1 MGCVP
6 SRKNDTERTKIVTPA
21 ITPFFLIAICQKL
34 LDKSD
39 NEVDFDIKCRK
50 FKIPDPEEK
59 IFRVNLKSLYDIG
72 IFGSV
77 EQANEMELILNDYK
91 DFVSSQSFFY
101 SNVHFVC
108 VPDFCLEKGLI
119 VLTATLMANQLKVEF
134 DSVCPYLKITG
145 DKDDHNELIS
155 SWNDFAQ
162 ILVKLYVKYK
172 KVKFF
177 HTLMVKTSVIIRK
190 YENFTEKN
198 ARKRIKYLKELRSLV
213 AKYFNSIKETMQR
226 IIMFIDFFMV
236 NKGKIEQISQVAKS
250 KNILTCEKMVHGSFI
265 EATDQSLVLNND

>member
-21 ITPFFLIAICQKL
+21 ITLFYLNSIYQQL
-34 LDKSD
+34 LVKTE
-39 NEVDFDIKCRK
+39 NEVDFEVKCRK

-59 IFRVNLKSLYDIG
+59 IFRINLKSLYDIG

-77 EQANEMELILNDYK
+77 EHANEMEIILNDYK

-119 VLTATLMANQLKVEF
+119 VLTTTLMANQLRVEF
-134 DSVCPYLKITG
+134 DSVCPYLKIIG
-145 DKDDHNELIS
+145 EKENHSELIN

-162 ILVKLYVKYK
+162 TLEKLYEKYK
-172 KVKFF
+172 KTKFF

-190 YENFTEKN
+190 YENFKEKN

-213 AKYFNSIKETMQR
+213 AKYFKSIKEMRQR
-226 IIMFIDFFMV
+226 IIMFIDFFAV
-236 NKGKIEQISQVAKS
+236 NKEKLEQIGHAAECK
-250 KNILTCEKMVHGSFI
+250 KILSCEKMVHGIFI
-265 EATDQSLVLNND
+265 ETTD